1 MGWQPSKNQPKPL
14 PPRPRKSDVDF
25 ETNPPNS
32 IEVEWILASEIGM
45 PTERQNLP
53 SDRIYQK

>member
-1 MGWQPSKNQPKPL
+1 MGWQPSKNPPKPQ

-25 ETNPPNS
+25 ETNPPNG

-45 PTERQNLP
+45 PTERQISP
-53 SDRIYQK
+53 SDEI